1 MLAEKRVNPLKI
13 CNLGFWENVK
23 FFLKKI
29 NINGSVQKTVK
40 KYLAQVIWK
49 KDNSAD
55 KYFAMVSMK
64 GKTTHAD
71 KLRIIAFIKKNTL
84 MLWRL

>member
-55 KYFAMVSMK
+55 KYFAIVSIN
-64 GKTTHAD
+64 GKTAHAD
-71 KLRIIAFIKKNTL
+71 KLRIIAFIKKSIL
-84 MLWRL
+84 MQ

>member
-1 MLAEKRVNPLKI
+1 MLAQKRVNPLKI
-13 CNLGFWENVK
+13 CNFGFSDKVN

-29 NINGSVQKTVK
+29 NIKGSVQKTVK

-55 KYFAMVSMK
+55 KYFAIVSIK
-64 GKTTHAD
+64 GRTAHAD
-71 KLRIIAFIKKNTL
+71 KFKIIAFIKKSILTL
-84 MLWRL
+84 